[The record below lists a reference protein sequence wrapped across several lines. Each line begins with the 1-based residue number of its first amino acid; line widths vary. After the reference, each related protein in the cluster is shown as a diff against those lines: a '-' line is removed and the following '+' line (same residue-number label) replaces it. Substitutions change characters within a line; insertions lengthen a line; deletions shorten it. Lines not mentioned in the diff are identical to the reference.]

1 MTIGKKT
8 RKFIWWA
15 LMIGIS
21 LPLLWILFQWALA
34 VDEGFGLGYL
44 TSFGFHKLT
53 ANPIEF
59 TNRYLG
65 DWGLRFLI
73 LSLAVT
79 PSARIFKFPQLIS
92 YRRMI
97 GLWAFT
103 YVACHVSSYVIL
115 DQFFDWGAIWRDI
128 LKRNYITLGMTALTL
143 LIPMALTSTKGW
155 IKRLGSKTWKNIHKA
170 IYVIA
175 PLAAFHYQ
183 FMIKGN
189 QVDPKIY
196 IGIVAFLLGI
206 RVWFF
211 WDDKRKT
218 AAKRAAA

>member
-1 MTIGKKT
+1 MKIGKT
-8 RKFIWWA
+8 QRRLLWWGIW
-15 LMIGIS
+15 IGIS
-21 LPLLWILFQWALA
+21 IPLVWILFQWFLA
-34 VDEGFGLGYL
+34 VGEYFRWPLIEP
-44 TSFGFHKLT
+44 FGFHKMG

-59 TNRYLG
+59 TNRFLG
-65 DWGLRFLI
+65 DWALRFLI

-79 PSARIFKFPQLIS
+79 PAARIFKFPQLVG

-128 LKRNYITLGMTALTL
+128 LKRNYITLGMTALVL

-170 IYVIA
+170 IYLIA

-189 QVDPKIY
+189 QNDPKYY
-196 IGIVAFLLGI
+196 IGIVAFLLGL
-206 RVWFF
+206 RVWFYLS
-211 WDDKRKT
+211 DKQKT
-218 AAKRAAA
+218 AAKKAAA